1 MTTRRDSNRFT
12 KFNGQELTFP
22 SGLGSAGQSLTT
34 DGSGVLTYQD
44 TGPTKWVT
52 QASHGFP
59 VLTGLRYNGS
69 SWVTAQADAETT
81 LADGVVVAVLDTNNF
96 IIAESGY
103 FNIPTHGK
111 TPVGDWFFLSAASA
125 GVLTATAPD
134 EFVQPLIRVLDADTV
149 RVYSSSGFLAATG
162 STAETGIFWEEVS
175 GTSQATLMGQGYV
188 PNNAGLV
195 TLTLPATAI
204 RGKELSVCGK
214 GAGGWLL
221 AQNSSQVIHF
231 GVTSTTTGVTGS
243 LASTQRYDTVRILCV
258 TTNTTFVVLNSLG
271 NLTVT

>member
-1 MTTRRDSNRFT
+1 MTTKISSNRFID
-12 KFNGQELTFP
+12 FNGQNLTFP
-22 SGLGSAGQSLTT
+22 SGLGSAGQSITT
-34 DGSGVLTYQD
+34 NGAGALAYQD
-44 TGPTKWVT
+44 TGSTKWVT
-52 QASHGFP
+52 QASHGFT

-69 SWVTAQADAETT
+69 SWVTALADAETT

-103 FNIPTHGK
+103 FNVPSHGK
-111 TPVGDWFFLSAASA
+111 TPVGDWFFLSAATP
-125 GVLTATAPD
+125 GLLTATAPD
-134 EFVQPLIRVLDADTV
+134 EFVQPLIRVLDANTI
-149 RVYSSSGFLAATG
+149 RVYPSSGFLSATG

-175 GTSQATLMGQGYV
+175 GASQAALMGQGYV
-188 PNNAGLV
+188 PNNVGLV
-195 TLTLPATAI
+195 TFTLPATAAQ
-204 RGKELSVCGK
+204 GKELSICGK

-221 AQNSSQVIHF
+221 AQNASQTIHF
-231 GVTSTTTGVTGS
+231 GATSTTTGVTGS